1 MICET
6 MDLFVFVKRFPK
18 GVRKIVR
25 VVQLEGWDGGPV
37 SRDIF
42 IYRNGHKCVGHLNES
57 LLNKIRDNLA
67 CDLPD
72 IPAFQS

>member
-1 MICET
+1 M
-6 MDLFVFVKRFPK
+6 
-18 GVRKIVR
+18 KI
-25 VVQLEGWDGGPV
+25 VQLEGWDNGPV

-72 IPAFQS
+72 IPAFQN